1 MKYFPL
7 LWAGIWRKRSR
18 AVLMLLQIIAAFL
31 LFGLLQGLN
40 SGVKQVI
47 AKTHS
52 DRLYIASSVS
62 TGDSLP
68 IGMLAKIRSLAG
80 VVAVTPRT
88 DFGGNY
94 AKPNQFVPVVAT
106 DAATFARI
114 YDDLKLSKG
123 AVEQLR
129 QIRSGGIAG
138 VAVMKQYGWKV
149 GDRVILQTAI
159 PRVDGSRDWAFDIVG
174 TYDVVD
180 DPVANANAIIANFDY
195 LNQARFTDRDRTDLY
210 VAKVP
215 DASDAARVALE
226 IDNAFANSDHETRTQ
241 SEGDLVEAQLQQTV
255 DLNFIVHGIIGAVF
269 FALLLATGALMMQ
282 SIREREAELAV
293 LKAVGFGDS
302 LVMALILAESIMLC
316 VFAAAC
322 GLGIAASLLP
332 LARNQIGI
340 AHLPVDV
347 LLLGLAFA
355 VLLALLGGSAPALRG
370 SRLQVVD
377 ALADR

>member
-18 AVLMLLQIIAAFL
+18 TVLMLLQIITAFV
-31 LFGLLQGLN
+31 LFGILQGLS

-47 AKTHS
+47 AKTHG

-68 IGMLAKIRSLAG
+68 LGLLGKIRSIDG
-80 VVAVTPRT
+80 VVAVTPRS
-88 DFGGNY
+88 DFGGTY
-94 AKPNQFVPVVAT
+94 EKPNQFVPVTAA
-106 DAATFARI
+106 DAETFSRVYSELI
-114 YDDLKLSKG
+114 SSKG
-123 AVEQLR
+123 AIAQLER
-129 QIRSGGIAG
+129 TRGGAIAG
-138 VAVMKQYGWKV
+138 AALMKQYGWKV
-149 GDRVILQTAI
+149 GDRIVLQTAI
-159 PRVDGSRDWAFDIVG
+159 PKVDGSRDWSFDIVG
-174 TYDVVD
+174 TYDVGD
-180 DPVANANAIIANFDY
+180 DPVANSGSMLANFDY
-195 LNQARFTDRDRTDLY
+195 LNEARFTGRDRTDLF
-210 VAKVP
+210 VATVASAGEAAKVGL
-215 DASDAARVALE
+215 A

-241 SEGDLVEAQLQQTV
+241 SEGDLVETQVQQTV
-255 DLNFIVHGIIGAVF
+255 DLNFIVRAIMSAVF

-293 LKAVGFGDS
+293 LKTVGFGDR
-302 LVMALILAESIMLC
+302 LVMALILAESLVLC

-322 GLGIAASLLP
+322 GLGIAGSLLQ
-332 LARNQIGI
+332 LAQKQVGI
-340 AHLPVDV
+340 AHLPADV

-355 VLLALLGGSAPALRG
+355 VLLALFSGTAPALRG

>member
-18 AVLMLLQIIAAFL
+18 AVLMLLQIITAFV
-31 LFGLLQGLN
+31 LFGILQGLS
-40 SGVKQVI
+40 SGVKQAI
-47 AKTHS
+47 ARTHA

-68 IGMLAKIRSLAG
+68 VGLLGKIRSIAG
-80 VVAVTPRT
+80 VVAVTPRS

-94 AKPNQFVPVVAT
+94 QKPNQFVPVT
-106 DAATFARI
+106 AADPETFARV
-114 YDDLKLSKG
+114 YSELKMSKDAIAELSKT
-123 AVEQLR
+123 R
-129 QIRSGGIAG
+129 DGGIAG
-138 VAVMKQYGWKV
+138 VALMKQYGWKV
-149 GDRVILQTAI
+149 GDRVVLQTAI
-159 PRVDGSRDWAFDIVG
+159 PQVDGSRDWTFDIVG
-174 TYDVVD
+174 TYDVND
-180 DPVANANAIIANFDY
+180 DPVNTAGSILANFDY
-195 LNQARFTDRDRTDLY
+195 LNDARFTGRDRTDLF
-210 VAKVP
+210 VATVTS
-215 DASDAARVALE
+215 AGDAARVALA

-241 SEGDLVEAQLQQTV
+241 SEGDLVEAQIQQTV
-255 DLNFIVHGIIGAVF
+255 DLNFIVRAIITAVF

-293 LKAVGFGDS
+293 LKTVGFSDALVMTLILGES
-302 LVMALILAESIMLC
+302 LVLC

-322 GLGIAASLLP
+322 GLGIAGSLLL

-340 AHLPVDV
+340 AHLPVNV

-355 VLLALLGGSAPALRG
+355 VLLALCGGSAPALRG

>member
-1 MKYFPL
+1 MKYFSL
-7 LWAGIWRKRSR
+7 LWGGIWRKRSR

-123 AVEQLR
+123 AVEKLR

-149 GDRVILQTAI
+149 GDRVVLQTAI

-269 FALLLATGALMMQ
+269 F
-282 SIREREAELAV
+282 
-293 LKAVGFGDS
+293 
-302 LVMALILAESIMLC
+302 
-316 VFAAAC
+316 
-322 GLGIAASLLP
+322 
-332 LARNQIGI
+332 
-340 AHLPVDV
+340 
-347 LLLGLAFA
+347 
-355 VLLALLGGSAPALRG
+355 
-370 SRLQVVD
+370 
-377 ALADR
+377 